1 MSNNNL
7 KYRQTLKG
15 VLRIIYIN
23 QKTKQKRTNITVNYT
38 YEEFKNYF
46 IDDEIYLKIYLSWV
60 ESGYD
65 KQKKPSVDRINPKG
79 NYEFKNIQI
88 MTWEENNNK
97 GIRERLKK
105 VFMIDKKSNKIIRTF
120 NSLLN
125 TERFIGIKNSR
136 KNISSCCN
144 GRIKSAYGYKWKYEK
159 E

>member
-144 GRIKSAYGYKWKYEK
+144 GRIKSAYGYKWKY
-159 E
+159 